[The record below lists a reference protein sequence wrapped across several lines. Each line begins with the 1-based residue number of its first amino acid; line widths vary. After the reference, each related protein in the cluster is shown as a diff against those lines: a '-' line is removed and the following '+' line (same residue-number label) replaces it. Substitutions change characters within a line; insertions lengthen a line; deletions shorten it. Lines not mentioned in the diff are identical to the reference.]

1 MIYKIELYKGS
12 ELHVRARKQKQLF
25 LGALVLACVLY
36 AVGTYNNP
44 SFFDQGFVFFI
55 VLWCL
60 CVPVAFNGAVC
71 ESISEAYTEQQRMHK
86 TSPHAKYKN
95 ETTPNEVALDGAS
108 SKATLNYSEEKDLTR
123 SSNTVTHSINTH
135 TWYIAGFVAI
145 LTIPTIAAIYAVI
158 ATDQPA
164 YLLTLVFAGYFG
176 FRNHK
181 LYSELKTP
189 L

>member
-36 AVGTYNNP
+36 AVGIYNNP
-44 SFFDQGFVFFI
+44 NFFDQGLVFFI

-71 ESISEAYTEQQRMHK
+71 ESISEVYAEQQRMHQ
-86 TSPHAKYKN
+86 TLPHAKYKN
-95 ETTPNEVALDGAS
+95 ETTPNEIALDGAS
-108 SKATLNYSEEKDLTR
+108 NKAPLNYSEEKDLTR

-135 TWYIAGFVAI
+135 AWYVVSFVAI
-145 LTIPTIAAIYAVI
+145 LTIPAIAAICAVVV
-158 ATDQPA
+158 TSQPA
-164 YLLTLVFAGYFG
+164 YLLILIFAGYFG

-181 LYSELKTP
+181 LYSELKTS

>member
-1 MIYKIELYKGS
+1 MINKIELYKGS

-25 LGALVLACVLY
+25 LGALVLACVLF

-71 ESISEAYTEQQRMHK
+71 ESISEAYTEQQRIHK
-86 TSPHAKYKN
+86 TSPRAKSEN
-95 ETTPNEVALDGAS
+95 EMTLDKATPNYPQV
-108 SKATLNYSEEKDLTR
+108 KDLEHL
-123 SSNTVTHSINTH
+123 SNTAGHSINTH

-158 ATDQPA
+158 ATGQPA

-181 LYSELKTP
+181 LYSELKTMR
-189 L
+189 